1 MLKIKDN
8 IDLKELEKFDFEEY
22 NGYYVLFGNNK
33 YEKLIEVFESELFIN
48 VQLYED
54 RFYQSYVDEKCLNKL
69 LGVLFDLTL
78 AGIVEKVEE

>member
-1 MLKIKDN
+1 MFKIKEE
-8 IDLKELEKFDFEEY
+8 IELKELAKFGFEEY
-22 NGYYVLFGNNK
+22 NGYYVLFGNNQ
-33 YEKLIEVFESELFIN
+33 YEKLIEVFETELFIN

-78 AGIVEKVEE
+78 AGIIEKVGE

>member
-1 MLKIKDN
+1 MFKIKDE

-48 VQLYED
+48 VQIYQD
-54 RFYQSYVDEKCLNKL
+54 KFYQSYVDDECLNKI

-78 AGIVEKVEE
+78 AGIIEKVVD